1 MDRPIHLEGMHG
13 EGEASERVA
22 AFAYAMRNSLR
33 RNPETI
39 VIGETT
45 DPETV
50 ALAIQLG
57 AEAARKE
64 EGN

>member
-1 MDRPIHLEGMHG
+1 MDRPVHLEAMNK
-13 EGEASERVA
+13 EAAGSDRVA

-39 VIGETT
+39 TIGETT

-50 ALAIQLG
+50 ALVARLG
-57 AEAARKE
+57 ARAKK
-64 EGN
+64 GN

>member
-13 EGEASERVA
+13 EAAASECVA

-33 RNPETI
+33 RNPEKI

-50 ALAIQLG
+50 ALAIQIG
-57 AEAARKE
+57 AEAARANK
-64 EGN
+64 GN

>member
-1 MDRPIHLEGMHG
+1 MDRPIHLEAMNH
-13 EGEASERVA
+13 EAAASERA
-22 AFAYAMRNSLR
+22 TLLAYAMRNSLR

-39 VIGETT
+39 TIGETT

-50 ALAIQLG
+50 AVAIQLG

-64 EGN
+64 KGN